1 MTNIQDWC
9 ISRQLWWGHQIPV
22 WNCSTCGEATV
33 SRETPLAC
41 GKCNTQ
47 GTLTQDADVLDTWF
61 SSGLWP
67 FATLGWPDD
76 TAALKTFYPASI
88 LETGYDILFFWVA
101 RMMMFGLHFMG
112 KVPFKRVLLSGLI
125 VDETGD
131 KMSKVKGNVI
141 DPLDLV
147 HGAEF
152 QKMVPDAEAMAK
164 FKKAYPSA
172 AQMGTGFP
180 AFGAD
185 AVRFTLATYPPS
197 NMRIALAPKRI
208 EGNRHFLNKIWNATR
223 LSVELL
229 GGSAKP
235 PEKRPE
241 ATDAFNKW
249 ILSRLANAAT
259 IARAGLE
266 AFRIDEAAN
275 ELYRFFWYDFC
286 DWYLEIVKP
295 RLRDKK
301 DPETAATLAYV
312 LGASLRL
319 LHPFVP
325 FVTEELWQK
334 LHDYPE
340 KFASIALEP
349 FPDGAGRDPDVEARV
364 KTLMD
369 VIVAA
374 RTVRA
379 EHGIK
384 WVDAIPLVIRG
395 ASDFVKQHAAE
406 ITRLVNTAPTF
417 EPAGG
422 ERPKGYTMSVV
433 RSPTGTIE
441 VLAGLKG
448 LVDPKH
454 ERERI
459 EREIKKCEKDLA
471 AIEKKLSSK
480 NFADKAPKE
489 VIEEAHA
496 QKKAM
501 EEALVRLKEALALV
515 DEL

>member
-1 MTNIQDWC
+1 
-9 ISRQLWWGHQIPV
+9 
-22 WNCSTCGEATV
+22 
-33 SRETPLAC
+33 
-41 GKCNTQ
+41 
-47 GTLTQDADVLDTWF
+47 
-61 SSGLWP
+61 
-67 FATLGWPDD
+67 
-76 TAALKTFYPASI
+76 
-88 LETGYDILFFWVA
+88 
-101 RMMMFGLHFMG
+101 
-112 KVPFKRVLLSGLI
+112 VLLSGLI
-125 VDETGD
+125 VDETGE

-147 HGAEF
+147 HGAAFE
-152 QKMVPDAEAMAK
+152 KMVPDADAMAK

-172 AQMGTGFP
+172 AQMGAGFP

-223 LSVELL
+223 LSIELL
-229 GGSAKP
+229 GGNAKP
-235 PEKRPE
+235 PQTPPDAK
-241 ATDAFNKW
+241 DAFNKW
-249 ILSRLANAAT
+249 ILSRVANAAAIT
-259 IARAGLE
+259 RAGIE

-275 ELYRFFWYDFC
+275 ELYRFFWYDLC

-295 RLRDKK
+295 RLRDAK

-340 KFASIALEP
+340 KFASIALESYP
-349 FPDGAGRDPDVEARV
+349 ASAGRDPETEARV

-384 WVDAIPLVIRG
+384 WADAIPLVIRG
-395 ASDFVKQHAAE
+395 ANDFVKNHVAE
-406 ITRLVNTAPTF
+406 ITRLVNSAPTF
-417 EPAGG
+417 EGQGG
-422 ERPKGYTMSVV
+422 ARPKGYTMSVV
-433 RSPTGTIE
+433 PSPSGTIE
-441 VLAGLKG
+441 VLVGLKG
-448 LVDPKH
+448 LVDPKQ
-454 ERERI
+454 ERERL
-459 EREIKKCEKDLA
+459 EREIKKCDKDLA
-471 AIEKKLSSK
+471 AIAKKLSSP
-480 NFADKAPKE
+480 NFTEKAPKE
-489 VIEEAHA
+489 VVEEAHA

-501 EEALVRLKEALALV
+501 EEARVRLVEALALV